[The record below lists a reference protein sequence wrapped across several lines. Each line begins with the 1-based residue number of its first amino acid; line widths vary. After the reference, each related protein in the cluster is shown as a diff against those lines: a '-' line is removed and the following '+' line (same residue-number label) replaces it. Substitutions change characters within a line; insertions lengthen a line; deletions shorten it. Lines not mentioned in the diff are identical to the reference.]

1 MFFCVLYDTLT
12 IIDKEIFDKAAGEIY
27 KRASSMG
34 RLNINVDRKA
44 KTAKTSFHMKRTPK
58 QRYKDPFRQA
68 EYVYSL
74 IESEKQNYSGKYAL
88 TGVVCCVHCDNNFRR
103 IKRNNN
109 GCKSTVWRCVS
120 MVSKEYESCAARTVN
135 EEWLHLLHS
144 HWIKLQP

>member
-1 MFFCVLYDTLT
+1 MTGHTPYGYRIENGVAVIHEEEAKRIRELYEYYLSGLGLEESAAKVGIMLKHSGVRRILENKHYLGDAFYPR
-12 IIDKEIFDKAAGEIY
+12 IIDKEIFDKAADEIY

-74 IESEKQNYSGKYAL
+74 IESE
-88 TGVVCCVHCDNNFRR
+88 D
-103 IKRNNN
+103 
-109 GCKSTVWRCVS
+109 
-120 MVSKEYESCAARTVN
+120 
-135 EEWLHLLHS
+135 
-144 HWIKLQP
+144 